1 MTVDMSVDVNLF
13 VYNGATTVGP
23 AIESVLAQT
32 WPAITLTLIDDGST
46 DGTANVLAGYAA
58 RDPRIRLK
66 HNRCNGG
73 AIANFQRAFWF
84 GNADFVMPKSG
95 DDMMAPDFIESL
107 MGILL
112 TYPDAAMCHAAGLV
126 FRGNDTV
133 VGYYPPEHCL
143 DAVGTDPLAR
153 ARHVMAR
160 YTTSPAFWGVYR
172 RAAVDRLSPIRPRA
186 GWDHVLLAELAL
198 AGEIRHVARP
208 LYWRRD
214 GGKPVIQLARAATEQ
229 ARAGLPLDDTLA
241 EQRWRTPLIT
251 TAYAHLEMAAA
262 TRLPHADR
270 LRLMADAQAIFRA
283 RWLGLLVREAEA
295 LRAAMPGLISALRCA
310 APLEAVWM
318 ARSLTAALHGAAI
331 IVPEVILRDAATDLA
346 SMCVP
351 MSAAVDAHPGPH
363 AGVAAGAQLTFPTA
377 A

>member
-1 MTVDMSVDVNLF
+1 MPSLPKVDVSVDVNLF
-13 VYNGATTVGP
+13 VYNGAATVGP

-32 WPAITLTLIDDGST
+32 WPAVTLTLIDDGST
-46 DGTANVLAGYAA
+46 DGTTDVLAGYAA
-58 RDPRIRLK
+58 RHPRIRRK

-84 GNADFVMPKSG
+84 GDADYVMPKSG
-95 DDMMAPDFIESL
+95 DDMIAPDFIESL
-107 MGILL
+107 MGVLL
-112 TYPDAAMCHAAGLV
+112 AHPDAAMCHAAGLT
-126 FRGNDTV
+126 FRGTDTV
-133 VGYYPPEHCL
+133 VGAYPPEHCL
-143 DAVGTDPLAR
+143 NAVDADPLAR
-153 ARHVMAR
+153 ARHVMAH
-160 YTTSPAFWGVYR
+160 YTSSPAFWGVYR

-214 GGKPVIQLARAATEQ
+214 GGKPVRQLARAATEQ

-262 TRLPHADR
+262 TRLPHAGR
-270 LRLMADAQAIFRA
+270 LRLMADACEIFRA
-283 RWLGLLVREAEA
+283 RWLAWLVREAEA
-295 LRAAMPGLISALRCA
+295 LQAAMPALVAELRRTS
-310 APLEAVWM
+310 PLEAAWM
-318 ARSLTAALHGAAI
+318 TRSLSDALRGAAT
-331 IVPEVILRDAATDLA
+331 IVPEVPLCAAAAGLA
-346 SMCVP
+346 SLCDP
-351 MSAAVDAHPGPH
+351 TS
-363 AGVAAGAQLTFPTA
+363 LLTA